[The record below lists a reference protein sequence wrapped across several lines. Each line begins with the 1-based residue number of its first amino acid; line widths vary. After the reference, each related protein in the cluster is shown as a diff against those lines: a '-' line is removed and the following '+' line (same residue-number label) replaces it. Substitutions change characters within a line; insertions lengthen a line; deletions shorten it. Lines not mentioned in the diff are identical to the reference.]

1 MQARLHQHKSLY
13 PEMPQRFPAQ
23 TELTKKAGQGSKTN
37 GMKPKKRTPLS
48 SVQRSDPIHLQSS
61 SLDALSAPLELSP
74 FENELFSA
82 RADLNN
88 IAAGLGLDSGN
99 Q

>member
-1 MQARLHQHKSLY
+1 MQTRLHQHKSLY

-23 TELTKKAGQGSKTN
+23 PEPTKKAGQGSKTN
-37 GMKPKKRTPLS
+37 GVKAKKRTPLS
-48 SVQRSDPIHLQSS
+48 SVQQSNPNYHQSS
-61 SLDALSAPLELSP
+61 SLDALSAPVELSP

-99 Q
+99 E